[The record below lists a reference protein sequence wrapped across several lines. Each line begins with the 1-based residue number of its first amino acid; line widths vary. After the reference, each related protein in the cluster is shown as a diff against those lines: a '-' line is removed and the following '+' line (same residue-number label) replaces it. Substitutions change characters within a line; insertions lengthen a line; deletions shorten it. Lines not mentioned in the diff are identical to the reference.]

1 MSGTKSV
8 SGIPTGVGGYL
19 PTDPRVSQRV
29 VGIIDLDIS
38 LSYRSFIVVARGSCI
53 APYDY

>member
-1 MSGTKSV
+1 M
-8 SGIPTGVGGYL
+8 GGYL